1 MYGFNKETIL
11 KITKLPMSHNE
22 KKNSLEQLRWLDNNY
37 KIKVLET
44 DTENISIDTLD
55 DLKTLLNKIKF

>member
-1 MYGFNKETIL
+1 
-11 KITKLPMSHNE
+11 MSHNE

>member
-11 KITKLPMSHNE
+11 KITKLPMSLNE
-22 KKNSLEQLRWLDNNY
+22 KKNGLEQLRWLDNNY